1 MIETGKGAGNL
12 PRKARLLRSAR
23 SIAVVAVILNL
34 ATPQAFAQYS
44 GMSMRTGPNMNVG
57 PRINVNP
64 TIRYSPN
71 IRYDGYDR
79 VRPRPRPYIVRE
91 YDDGP
96 PPDYYGDLPPKHPKK
111 SQPSKSA
118 AKKKSSPVASDD
130 TYVAKEVLIEIA
142 GNPTD
147 AQVDQIA
154 RRHRLTR
161 LQSQS
166 FSLTNSTFF
175 RWRISDRRSVDTVV
189 RELVAGGNVK
199 AAQRN
204 NIFKLQ
210 QNAPSTAAK
219 SQGDPVQYALA
230 KMRLPEAHAL
240 SVGADVT
247 IAVIDS
253 GIDVTHPELAG
264 VITGTFDALNN
275 GEGPHPHGTSIAG
288 VIASHARLMGTAPS
302 SHLLAIRAF
311 GSQKSGAEST
321 SFLILK
327 SLDYA
332 LAKNAR
338 IINMS
343 FAGPH
348 DPAMERGLAAAAAK
362 GIVLVA
368 AAGNAGVKSPPL
380 YPAADRNVIAVTA
393 TDQSDRLFAQSNRG
407 SYVAISAPG
416 VDILSPAPDGK
427 YQMSSGTSLSAAYVS
442 GVAALIIARNP
453 EISSTDVRTTLIS
466 TARDLGPKGRD
477 DQFGAGQADA
487 FGAVSA
493 VTPAPVAAA
502 SDDTS
507 KR

>member
-1 MIETGKGAGNL
+1 MIEPGSGERS
-12 PRKARLLRSAR
+12 PRKKCGIRPLRSMI
-23 SIAVVAVILNL
+23 IAAAVLML
-34 ATPQAFAQYS
+34 TPPQVFAQYS
-44 GMSMRTGPNMNVG
+44 SSMSMRTGPSINVG

-71 IRYDGYDR
+71 LHYDGYNDPG
-79 VRPRPRPYIVRE
+79 PRPRVMRNMDAGSEDMPPRRRTGKAKSTPATTT
-91 YDDGP
+91 DG
-96 PPDYYGDLPPKHPKK
+96 
-111 SQPSKSA
+111 
-118 AKKKSSPVASDD
+118 

-147 AQVDQIA
+147 AQADELA

-161 LQSQS
+161 VQSQS
-166 FSLTNSTFF
+166 VPLTNSTFF
-175 RWRISDRRSVDTVV
+175 RWRIPDGRSVDAVV

-210 QNAPSTAAK
+210 QGATPAAVK
-219 SQGDPVQYALA
+219 SEGDPLQYALA

-247 IAVIDS
+247 VAVIDS

-288 VIASHARLMGTAPS
+288 VIAAHARLMGTAPS

-311 GSQKSGAEST
+311 GAQKSGAEST

-332 LAKNAR
+332 VTKNAR
-338 IINMS
+338 VINMS

-348 DPAMERGLAAAAAK
+348 DPAIERGLAVAAAK
-362 GIVLVA
+362 GIVLIA
-368 AAGNAGVKSPPL
+368 AAGNAGAKSPPL
-380 YPAADRNVIAVTA
+380 YPAADRNVIAVSA
-393 TDQSDRLFAQSNRG
+393 TDQSDQLFTQSNRG
-407 SYVAISAPG
+407 RYVAIAAPG

-442 GVAALIIARNP
+442 GVAALMIARNP
-453 EISSTDVRTTLIS
+453 QLSSADVRATLAA

-477 DQFGAGQADA
+477 DQFGAGQVDA
-487 FGAVSA
+487 FSAVST
-493 VTPAPVAAA
+493 VVPAPVAAA
-502 SDDTS
+502 SDDPS

>member
-1 MIETGKGAGNL
+1 MIEMGNSKRNL
-12 PRKARLLRSAR
+12 TRKARLTRSAR
-23 SIAVVAVILNL
+23 WSIAIVAGILSL

-44 GMSMRTGPNMNVG
+44 GMSMRTGPSMNVG
-57 PRINVNP
+57 PRININP

-71 IRYDGYDR
+71 VQYDGYNDSG
-79 VRPRPRPYIVRE
+79 PRPRGMR
-91 YDDGP
+91 DLNQGP
-96 PPDYYGDLPPKHPKK
+96 PDEPRRRPTKAK
-111 SQPSKSA
+111 STPA
-118 AKKKSSPVASDD
+118 ADG

-147 AQVDQIA
+147 AQADALA

-161 LQSQS
+161 VQSQN
-166 FSLTNSTFF
+166 FPLTDSTFF
-175 RWRISDRRSVDTVV
+175 RWRITDARSVDTVV

-210 QNAPSTAAK
+210 QSATPAAK
-219 SQGDPVQYALA
+219 SEGDPLQYALA

-332 LAKNAR
+332 LAKNAK

-348 DPAMERGLAAAAAK
+348 DPAMERGLAVAAAK

-368 AAGNAGVKSPPL
+368 AAGNAGAKSPPL

-393 TDQSDRLFAQSNRG
+393 TDQSDKLFAQSNRG

-442 GVAALIIARNP
+442 GVAALMIARNP
-453 EISSTDVRTTLIS
+453 EISSADVRATLTS

-487 FGAVSA
+487 FSAVSA
-493 VTPAPVAAA
+493 VMPAPVAAA
-502 SDDTS
+502 SDTS

>member
-1 MIETGKGAGNL
+1 MIETGKSKQGFL
-12 PRKARLLRSAR
+12 RKARLMRSAR
-23 SIAVVAVILNL
+23 SIAVLALVFNL
-34 ATPQAFAQYS
+34 AARQAFAQYS
-44 GMSMRTGPNMNVG
+44 GMSMRTGPSINVG
-57 PRINVNP
+57 PRLNINP
-64 TIRYSPN
+64 TIRPN
-71 IRYDGYDR
+71 IGYDGYDR
-79 VRPRPRPYIVRE
+79 VRPKSRPDIVRE
-91 YDDGP
+91 YDGP
-96 PPDYYGDLPPKHPKK
+96 PVDYYDDASPKYRKKQPNKNAGKK
-111 SQPSKSA
+111 SGPA
-118 AKKKSSPVASDD
+118 VADN

-142 GNPTD
+142 GTPTD
-147 AQVDQIA
+147 AEADQIA

-161 LQSQS
+161 VQSQS
-166 FSLTNSTFF
+166 FPLTNSTFF
-175 RWRISDRRSVDTVV
+175 RWRITDGRSVDTVV
-189 RELVAGGNVK
+189 RELTAGGNVK

-210 QNAPSTAAK
+210 QNAAAAAVK
-219 SQGDPVQYALA
+219 PEGDPVQYALA
-230 KMRLPEAHAL
+230 KMRLPEAHTL

-275 GEGPHPHGTSIAG
+275 GEGPHLHGTSIAG

-332 LAKNAR
+332 LAKNAQ

-348 DPAMERGLAAAAAK
+348 DPAMERGLAVAAAK
-362 GIVLVA
+362 GVVLVA
-368 AAGNAGVKSPPL
+368 AAGNAGAKSPPL

-393 TDQSDRLFAQSNRG
+393 IDQSDNLFVQSNRG

-442 GVAALIIARNP
+442 GVAALMIARNP
-453 EISSTDVRTTLIS
+453 EIKSADVRATLMS

-487 FGAVSA
+487 FSAVSA
-493 VTPAPVAAA
+493 VTPAPMAAA
-502 SDDTS
+502 SDGS
-507 KR
+507 AKR

>member
-1 MIETGKGAGNL
+1 MSETTPGKRSLIRPKHGL
-12 PRKARLLRSAR
+12 VRLQF
-23 SIAVVAVILNL
+23 IAVAAAAVTL
-34 ATPQAFAQYS
+34 AAPEAFAQYS
-44 GMSMRTGPNMNVG
+44 SMSMRTGPSINVG

-71 IRYDGYDR
+71 IRYDGYGDPG
-79 VRPRPRPYIVRE
+79 PRPRVMRDLDSGPADMPPRRRANKPKSTPAAVT
-91 YDDGP
+91 DG
-96 PPDYYGDLPPKHPKK
+96 
-111 SQPSKSA
+111 
-118 AKKKSSPVASDD
+118 
-130 TYVAKEVLIEIA
+130 TYVAKEVLIEVS

-147 AQVDQIA
+147 AQADELA
-154 RRHRLTR
+154 RRHRLIR
-161 LQSQS
+161 VQSQN
-166 FSLTNSTFF
+166 FPLTNSTFF
-175 RWRISDRRSVDTVV
+175 RWRIDDARSVDAVV
-189 RELVAGGNVK
+189 RELVAGGSVK

-204 NIFKLQ
+204 NIFRLQ
-210 QNAPSTAAK
+210 QGASAAK
-219 SQGDPVQYALA
+219 SEGDPLQYALA

-247 IAVIDS
+247 VAVIDS

-311 GSQKSGAEST
+311 GAQKGGAEST

-348 DPAMERGLAAAAAK
+348 DPAIERGLAVAAAK
-362 GIVLVA
+362 GVVLVA
-368 AAGNAGVKSPPL
+368 AAGNAGAKSPPL
-380 YPAADRNVIAVTA
+380 YPAADRNVIAVSA
-393 TDQSDRLFAQSNRG
+393 TDQSDQLFAQSNRG
-407 SYVAISAPG
+407 RYVAISAPG

-442 GVAALIIARNP
+442 GVIALMIARNP
-453 EISSTDVRTTLIS
+453 QISSSDVRATLTS

-493 VTPAPVAAA
+493 VVPAPVAAA
-502 SDDTS
+502 SDDPS

>member
-1 MIETGKGAGNL
+1 MTETGKSKRGFI
-12 PRKARLLRSAR
+12 RRARLMRPAR
-23 SIAVVAVILNL
+23 LVAVFAITFCL
-34 ATPQAFAQYS
+34 ASPQAFAQYS
-44 GMSMRTGPNMNVG
+44 GMSMRTGPSMNVG
-57 PRINVNP
+57 PRININP

-71 IRYDGYDR
+71 IRYDGYDDP
-79 VRPRPRPYIVRE
+79 RPRPRIIQELNQGPP
-91 YDDGP
+91 DDGYTP
-96 PPDYYGDLPPKHPKK
+96 RRGASKAKAK
-111 SQPSKSA
+111 SKPA
-118 AKKKSSPVASDD
+118 ATDN

-142 GNPTD
+142 GSPTD
-147 AQVDQIA
+147 AQADDIA

-161 LQSQS
+161 VQSQN
-166 FSLTNSTFF
+166 FPLTDSTFF
-175 RWRISDRRSVDTVV
+175 RWRITDGRSVDAVV
-189 RELVAGGNVK
+189 RELVAGGNVR

-210 QNAPSTAAK
+210 QNAPPAAVK
-219 SQGDPVQYALA
+219 SEGDPLQYALS

-253 GIDVTHPELAG
+253 GVDVTHPELAG

-275 GEGPHPHGTSIAG
+275 GEGPHHHGTSIAG

-327 SLDYA
+327 SLNYA
-332 LAKNAR
+332 IAKNAK

-362 GIVLVA
+362 DIVLVA
-368 AAGNAGVKSPPL
+368 AAGNAGAKSPPL

-453 EISSTDVRTTLIS
+453 EISSADVRATLTS

-487 FGAVSA
+487 FSAVSA
-493 VTPAPVAAA
+493 VIPAPVAAA
-502 SDDTS
+502 SDSTS

>member
-1 MIETGKGAGNL
+1 MFETGKGKRGFI
-12 PRKARLLRSAR
+12 RKTRLVRSAR
-23 SIAVVAVILNL
+23 SIAVLALVFNL
-34 ATPQAFAQYS
+34 AAPQAFAQYS
-44 GMSMRTGPNMNVG
+44 GMSMRTGPSMNVG
-57 PRINVNP
+57 PRININP
-64 TIRYSPN
+64 TIRPN
-71 IRYDGYDR
+71 IGYDGYDR
-79 VRPRPRPYIVRE
+79 VRPGPRPRPHIVHE

-96 PPDYYGDLPPKHPKK
+96 PVDYYDDPPLRSRKKQPNKNAGKK
-111 SQPSKSA
+111 SAPA
-118 AKKKSSPVASDD
+118 AADN
-130 TYVAKEVLIEIA
+130 TYVAKEVLIEVA
-142 GNPTD
+142 GTPTD
-147 AQVDQIA
+147 AEADQIA

-161 LQSQS
+161 VQSQS
-166 FSLTNSTFF
+166 FALTNSTFF
-175 RWRISDRRSVDTVV
+175 RWRITDGRSVDTVV
-189 RELVAGGNVK
+189 RELNAGGNVK

-210 QNAPSTAAK
+210 QNTAAAAAK
-219 SQGDPVQYALA
+219 PEGDPVQYALA
-230 KMRLPEAHAL
+230 KMRLPEAHAI

-288 VIASHARLMGTAPS
+288 VIAAHARLMGTAPS

-311 GSQKSGAEST
+311 GSQKNGAEST

-332 LAKNAR
+332 LSKKAQ

-368 AAGNAGVKSPPL
+368 AAGNAGAKSPPL

-393 TDQSDRLFAQSNRG
+393 IDQSDNLFAPSNRG
-407 SYVAISAPG
+407 SYVALSAPG

-442 GVAALIIARNP
+442 GVAALMIARNP
-453 EISSTDVRTTLIS
+453 QISSADVRATLIS

-493 VTPAPVAAA
+493 VAPAPMAAA
-502 SDDTS
+502 SDDS
-507 KR
+507 AKR

>member
-1 MIETGKGAGNL
+1 MTET
-12 PRKARLLRSAR
+12 RKSKRGFIRRARLTRPAR
-23 SIAVVAVILNL
+23 LVAIFAASFYLIS
-34 ATPQAFAQYS
+34 PQAFAQYN
-44 GMSMRTGPNMNVG
+44 GMSMRTGPSMNVG
-57 PRINVNP
+57 PRININP

-71 IRYDGYDR
+71 LRYDGYDDP
-79 VRPRPRPYIVRE
+79 RPRPRIMQ
-91 YDDGP
+91 DLNQGP
-96 PPDYYGDLPPKHPKK
+96 PDDDYTPRRRAKPKPA
-111 SQPSKSA
+111 KSA
-118 AKKKSSPVASDD
+118 PAVTDN

-142 GNPTD
+142 GSPTD
-147 AQVDQIA
+147 AQADELA

-161 LQSQS
+161 VQSQS
-166 FSLTNSTFF
+166 FALTNSTFF
-175 RWRISDRRSVDTVV
+175 RWRITDRRSVDAVV

-210 QNAPSTAAK
+210 QNAAPGAARPE
-219 SQGDPVQYALA
+219 GDPVQYALA

-247 IAVIDS
+247 VAVIDS

-288 VIASHARLMGTAPS
+288 VIAAHARLMGTAPS

-311 GSQKSGAEST
+311 GNQKSGAEST

-332 LAKNAR
+332 LAKNAQ

-368 AAGNAGVKSPPL
+368 AAGNAGAKSPPL

-393 TDQSDRLFAQSNRG
+393 IDQSDKLFAQSNRG

-442 GVAALIIARNP
+442 GVAALMIARNP
-453 EISSTDVRTTLIS
+453 GISSADVRATLIS

-487 FGAVSA
+487 FSAVSA
-493 VTPAPVAAA
+493 VAPAPMAAA
-502 SDDTS
+502 SDNGD

>member
-1 MIETGKGAGNL
+1 MIETGKGKQGFIRQASL
-12 PRKARLLRSAR
+12 MRSAR
-23 SIAVVAVILNL
+23 SIAVLAVVFNL
-34 ATPQAFAQYS
+34 AVPQAFAQYN
-44 GMSMRTGPNMNVG
+44 GMAMRTGPSMNVG
-57 PRINVNP
+57 PRININP
-64 TIRYSPN
+64 TIRPN
-71 IRYDGYDR
+71 IGYDGYDR
-79 VRPRPRPYIVRE
+79 VRPRPRPHIVRE

-96 PPDYYGDLPPKHPKK
+96 PVDYYDDVSPKYRKKQPNKNAGKK
-111 SQPSKSA
+111 STPA
-118 AKKKSSPVASDD
+118 AADN
-130 TYVAKEVLIEIA
+130 TYVAKEVLIEVS
-142 GNPTD
+142 GTPTD
-147 AQVDQIA
+147 AEADQIA

-161 LQSQS
+161 VQSQS
-166 FSLTNSTFF
+166 FPLTNSTFF
-175 RWRISDRRSVDTVV
+175 RWRITDGRSVDAVV
-189 RELVAGGNVK
+189 RELTAGGNVK

-210 QNAPSTAAK
+210 QNAAAAAAK
-219 SQGDPVQYALA
+219 PEGDPVQYALA

-288 VIASHARLMGTAPS
+288 VIAAHARLMGTAPS

-332 LAKNAR
+332 LAKNAQ

-362 GIVLVA
+362 GIVLIA
-368 AAGNAGVKSPPL
+368 AAGNAGAKSPPL

-393 TDQSDRLFAQSNRG
+393 IDQSDNLFAPSNRG

-442 GVAALIIARNP
+442 GVAALMIARNP
-453 EISSTDVRTTLIS
+453 EISSADVRATLMS

-487 FGAVSA
+487 FSAVSA
-493 VTPAPVAAA
+493 VTPAPMAAA
-502 SDDTS
+502 SDS
-507 KR
+507 NAKR

>member
-1 MIETGKGAGNL
+1 MIKTGNSKGKL
-12 PRKARLLRSAR
+12 TRKGRLMRSVR
-23 SIAVVAVILNL
+23 SIAIAVVVLNL
-34 ATPQAFAQYS
+34 AVPQAFAQYS
-44 GMSMRTGPNMNVG
+44 GMSMRTGPSMNVG
-57 PRINVNP
+57 PRININP

-71 IRYDGYDR
+71 IQYDGYNDPG
-79 VRPRPRPYIVRE
+79 PRPRIMRNLDQGPP
-91 YDDGP
+91 DDGP
-96 PPDYYGDLPPKHPKK
+96 PRRRPVKAK
-111 SQPSKSA
+111 STPA
-118 AKKKSSPVASDD
+118 AIDG

-147 AQVDQIA
+147 AQADTLA

-161 LQSQS
+161 VQSQN
-166 FSLTNSTFF
+166 FPLTNSTFF
-175 RWRISDRRSVDTVV
+175 RWRITDSRSVDTVV

-210 QNAPSTAAK
+210 QSTTAAAAK
-219 SQGDPVQYALA
+219 SEGDPLQYALA

-275 GEGPHPHGTSIAG
+275 GEGSHPHGTSIAG
-288 VIASHARLMGTAPS
+288 VIAAHARLMGTAPS

-332 LAKNAR
+332 LAKNAKV
-338 IINMS
+338 INMS

-362 GIVLVA
+362 GVVLVA
-368 AAGNAGVKSPPL
+368 AAGNAGAKSPPL

-453 EISSTDVRTTLIS
+453 EISSADVRATLMS

-487 FGAVSA
+487 FSAVSA
-493 VTPAPVAAA
+493 VVPAPVAAA
-502 SDDTS
+502 SDSSS

>member
-1 MIETGKGAGNL
+1 MA
-12 PRKARLLRSAR
+12 
-23 SIAVVAVILNL
+23 IAAAMVTL
-34 ATPQAFAQYS
+34 AAPQAFAQYS
-44 GMSMRTGPNMNVG
+44 SMTMRPAPSMNVGPNVG
-57 PRINVNP
+57 PRININP

-71 IRYDGYDR
+71 IQYDGYSGPGPGPR
-79 VRPRPRPYIVRE
+79 VMRNLDPGPDDMPPRRRS
-91 YDDGP
+91 G
-96 PPDYYGDLPPKHPKK
+96 KAK
-111 SQPSKSA
+111 STPA
-118 AKKKSSPVASDD
+118 AASDG
-130 TYVAKEVLIEIA
+130 TYVAKEVLIEIS
-142 GNPTD
+142 GTPTD
-147 AQVDQIA
+147 AQADELA

-161 LQSQS
+161 VQSQN
-166 FSLTNSTFF
+166 FPLTGSTFF
-175 RWRISDRRSVDTVV
+175 RWRINDGRSVDAVV

-204 NIFKLQ
+204 NIFRLQ
-210 QNAPSTAAK
+210 QGATPAAAK
-219 SQGDPVQYALA
+219 SEGDPLQYALA
-230 KMRLPEAHAL
+230 KMRLPQAHAL

-247 IAVIDS
+247 VAVIDS

-275 GEGPHPHGTSIAG
+275 GEEPHPHGTSIAG

-311 GSQKSGAEST
+311 GAQKSGAEST
-321 SFLILK
+321 SFLIMK

-348 DPAMERGLAAAAAK
+348 DPAIERGLAIAAAK

-368 AAGNAGVKSPPL
+368 AAGNAGAKSPPL
-380 YPAADRNVIAVTA
+380 YPAADRNVIAVSA
-393 TDQSDRLFAQSNRG
+393 TDQSDQLFAQSNRG
-407 SYVAISAPG
+407 RYVAISAPG
-416 VDILSPAPDGK
+416 VDILSPAPNGK

-442 GVAALIIARNP
+442 GVAALMIARNP
-453 EISSTDVRTTLIS
+453 QLSSADVRATLIS

-493 VTPAPVAAA
+493 INPAPVAAA
-502 SDDTS
+502 SDDPS
-507 KR
+507 RR

>member
-1 MIETGKGAGNL
+1 MIDTGHGKRSFIRMKRGMR
-12 PRKARLLRSAR
+12 PVRLL
-23 SIAVVAVILNL
+23 AVAAALVTL
-34 ATPQAFAQYS
+34 TGPQAFAQYS
-44 GMSMRTGPNMNVG
+44 SMSMRAGPSINVG

-71 IRYDGYDR
+71 IRYDGYGDPGPGPR
-79 VRPRPRPYIVRE
+79 VMRNFDPGPDDMPPRRRPTKAKSTPAATT
-91 YDDGP
+91 DG
-96 PPDYYGDLPPKHPKK
+96 
-111 SQPSKSA
+111 
-118 AKKKSSPVASDD
+118 
-130 TYVAKEVLIEIA
+130 TYVAKEVLIEIS
-142 GNPTD
+142 GTPTD
-147 AQVDQIA
+147 AQADELA

-161 LQSQS
+161 VQSQNMP
-166 FSLTNSTFF
+166 LTNSTFF
-175 RWRISDRRSVDTVV
+175 RWRITDGRSVDAVV

-210 QNAPSTAAK
+210 QGATPAAAK
-219 SQGDPVQYALA
+219 SEGDPLQYALA

-247 IAVIDS
+247 VAVIDS

-311 GSQKSGAEST
+311 GAQKSGAEST

-332 LAKNAR
+332 VAKNAQ

-348 DPAMERGLAAAAAK
+348 DPAIERGLSVAAAK
-362 GIVLVA
+362 GIVLIA
-368 AAGNAGVKSPPL
+368 AAGNAGAKSPPL
-380 YPAADRNVIAVTA
+380 YPAADRNVIAVSA
-393 TDQSDRLFAQSNRG
+393 TDQSDQIFAQSNRG
-407 SYVAISAPG
+407 KYVAISAPG

-442 GVAALIIARNP
+442 GVAALMIARNP
-453 EISSTDVRTTLIS
+453 QVSSVDIRATLLS

-477 DQFGAGQADA
+477 DQFGAGQVDA
-487 FGAVSA
+487 FSAVST
-493 VTPAPVAAA
+493 VVPAPVAAA
-502 SDDTS
+502 SDDAS
-507 KR
+507 RR

>member
-1 MIETGKGAGNL
+1 MIATRQ
-12 PRKARLLRSAR
+12 RKQKSFTRTKRGMRPLCAMAAAAAMVVLSA
-23 SIAVVAVILNL
+23 
-34 ATPQAFAQYS
+34 PQAFAQYS
-44 GMSMRTGPNMNVG
+44 SMSMRTGPSINVG

-71 IRYDGYDR
+71 IHYDGYSDPGS
-79 VRPRPRPYIVRE
+79 RPRVMRNLDPGPDDMSPRRRPGKAKSTPAATN
-91 YDDGP
+91 DG
-96 PPDYYGDLPPKHPKK
+96 
-111 SQPSKSA
+111 
-118 AKKKSSPVASDD
+118 
-130 TYVAKEVLIEIA
+130 TYVAKEVLIEIS
-142 GNPTD
+142 GNPSD
-147 AQVDQIA
+147 AQADELA

-161 LQSQS
+161 VQSQN
-166 FSLTNSTFF
+166 FPLTGSTFF
-175 RWRISDRRSVDTVV
+175 RWRITDGRSVDAVV

-210 QNAPSTAAK
+210 QGATPAAVK
-219 SQGDPVQYALA
+219 SEGDPLQYALS

-247 IAVIDS
+247 VAVIDS

-311 GSQKSGAEST
+311 GAQKSGAEST

-332 LAKNAR
+332 LAKNAQV
-338 IINMS
+338 INMS

-348 DPAMERGLAAAAAK
+348 DPAIERGLAVAAAK
-362 GIVLVA
+362 GVVLIA
-368 AAGNAGVKSPPL
+368 AAGNAGAKSPPL
-380 YPAADRNVIAVTA
+380 YPAADRNVIAVSA
-393 TDQSDRLFAQSNRG
+393 TDQSDQLFAQSNRG
-407 SYVAISAPG
+407 KYVAISAPG

-442 GVAALIIARNP
+442 GVAALMIARNP
-453 EISSTDVRTTLIS
+453 QISSADVRATLLS

-487 FGAVSA
+487 FSAVSA
-493 VTPAPVAAA
+493 ISPAPVAAA
-502 SDDTS
+502 SDDS
-507 KR
+507 SRR

>member
-1 MIETGKGAGNL
+1 MIETGRGKRSFIQIRRGRG
-12 PRKARLLRSAR
+12 PLRSLA
-23 SIAVVAVILNL
+23 IAAALVTL
-34 ATPQAFAQYS
+34 AAPEAFAQYS
-44 GMSMRTGPNMNVG
+44 SMSMRTGPSINVG

-71 IRYDGYDR
+71 IQYDGYSDPG
-79 VRPRPRPYIVRE
+79 PRPRVMRNLE
-91 YDDGP
+91 QGLDDMP
-96 PPDYYGDLPPKHPKK
+96 PRRR
-111 SQPSKSA
+111 PSKAKSTPA
-118 AKKKSSPVASDD
+118 ATTDG

-142 GNPTD
+142 GTPTD
-147 AQVDQIA
+147 AQADELA

-161 LQSQS
+161 VQSQN
-166 FSLTNSTFF
+166 FPLTNSTFF
-175 RWRISDRRSVDTVV
+175 RWRITDGRSVDAVV
-189 RELVAGGNVK
+189 RELAAGGNVK

-210 QNAPSTAAK
+210 QGVGSAPAK
-219 SQGDPVQYALA
+219 SEGDPLQYALA

-247 IAVIDS
+247 VAVIDS

-288 VIASHARLMGTAPS
+288 VIASHGRLMGTAPS

-311 GSQKSGAEST
+311 GAQKSGAEST

-332 LAKNAR
+332 LAKNAQ

-348 DPAMERGLAAAAAK
+348 DPAIERGLAVAAAK
-362 GIVLVA
+362 GVVLVA
-368 AAGNAGVKSPPL
+368 AAGNAGAKSPPL
-380 YPAADRNVIAVTA
+380 YPAADRNVIAVSA
-393 TDQSDRLFAQSNRG
+393 TDQSDQLFTQSNRG
-407 SYVAISAPG
+407 KYVAISAPG

-442 GVAALIIARNP
+442 GVAALMIARNP
-453 EISSTDVRTTLIS
+453 QISSADIRATLLS

-487 FGAVSA
+487 FSAVSA
-493 VTPAPVAAA
+493 INPAPVAAA
-502 SDDTS
+502 SDDS
-507 KR
+507 SRR

>member
-1 MIETGKGAGNL
+1 MTDTGKGKRRSGL
-12 PRKARLLRSAR
+12 VRFARP
-23 SIAVVAVILNL
+23 VAVAAVIFNL
-34 ATPQAFAQYS
+34 AAPPAFAQSY
-44 GMSMRTGPNMNVG
+44 GNFSMRTAPSINTG

-64 TIRYSPN
+64 TIRFSPN
-71 IRYDGYDR
+71 IRYDGYDDAGP
-79 VRPRPRPYIVRE
+79 RPRPRIMRNA
-91 YDDGP
+91 DQGP
-96 PPDYYGDLPPKHPKK
+96 PPDDRGGPPRR
-111 SQPSKSA
+111 A
-118 AKKKSSPVASDD
+118 ARKNTPVAIDRA
-130 TYVAKEVLIEIA
+130 YVAKEVLIEVD
-142 GNPTD
+142 GSPTD
-147 AQVDQIA
+147 AQADDLA

-161 LQSQS
+161 VQSQN
-166 FSLTNSTFF
+166 FPLTDSTFF
-175 RWRISDRRSVDTVV
+175 RWRISDGRSVDAVV

-210 QNAPSTAAK
+210 QDAAPK
-219 SQGDPVQYALA
+219 SEGDPAQYALA

-247 IAVIDS
+247 VAVIDS

-264 VITGTFDALNN
+264 VIAGTFDALNN
-275 GEGPHPHGTSIAG
+275 GEAAHPHGTGIAG

-302 SHLLAIRAF
+302 SRLLAIRAF
-311 GSQKSGAEST
+311 GAQKGGAEST
-321 SFLILK
+321 SFIILK
-327 SLDYA
+327 SLNYA
-332 LAKNAR
+332 LAKNAQ

-368 AAGNAGVKSPPL
+368 AAGNAGAKSPPL

-393 TDQSDRLFAQSNRG
+393 TDQSDKLFAQSNRG
-407 SYVAISAPG
+407 SYVAIAAPG

-427 YQMSSGTSLSAAYVS
+427 YQMSSGTSMSAAFIS
-442 GVAALIIARNP
+442 GVAALMIARNP
-453 EISSTDVRTTLIS
+453 GVSAAEVRGTLLS

-487 FGAVSA
+487 FSAVSA
-493 VTPAPVAAA
+493 ITAAPMAAA
-502 SDDTS
+502 SDS
-507 KR
+507 SPKQ

>member
-1 MIETGKGAGNL
+1 MTETGKGKGDFI
-12 PRKARLLRSAR
+12 RKARLMRSAR
-23 SIAVVAVILNL
+23 SIAVAAVILSL

-44 GMSMRTGPNMNVG
+44 GMSMRTGPSMNVG
-57 PRINVNP
+57 PRININP
-64 TIRYSPN
+64 TIRPN
-71 IRYDGYDR
+71 IGYDGYDR
-79 VRPRPRPYIVRE
+79 IRPKPRPHIVRE
-91 YDDGP
+91 YDGP
-96 PPDYYGDLPPKHPKK
+96 PADYYDDPPPKYRKKQQPNKNAGKK
-111 SQPSKSA
+111 SA
-118 AKKKSSPVASDD
+118 PVAADN

-142 GNPTD
+142 GTPTD
-147 AQVDQIA
+147 AQADELA

-161 LQSQS
+161 VQSQN
-166 FSLTNSTFF
+166 FPLTNSTFF
-175 RWRISDRRSVDTVV
+175 RWRITDSRSVDTVV

-204 NIFKLQ
+204 NIFTLQ
-210 QNAPSTAAK
+210 QDATPAGAK

-407 SYVAISAPG
+407 SYIAISAPG

-442 GVAALIIARNP
+442 GVAALMIARNP
-453 EISSTDVRTTLIS
+453 QISSADVRAMLTS

-487 FGAVSA
+487 FSAVSA
-493 VTPAPVAAA
+493 VIPAPVAAA
-502 SDDTS
+502 SDDAS